1 MLQRL
6 QTIWLLLAG
15 ALGLISLKT
24 AFFTGH
30 RINDAIP
37 KPMVFATGSYN
48 ILLIV
53 ATTAAAF
60 ASLIAIFLYKNRKFQ
75 LRLTIVSI
83 LLSMGTILLYFWQ
96 KQAFIPEESSYSLTA
111 LIPLVIPV
119 LQIMAARGIYRDEQI
134 VKSADRLR

>member
-37 KPMVFATGSYN
+37 KPMIFATGNYN
-48 ILLIV
+48 ILLV

-60 ASLIAIFLYKNRKFQ
+60 ASLIAIFLYKNRKLQ

-83 LLSMGTILLYFWQ
+83 LLSIGTILLYFWQ
-96 KQAFIPEESSYSLTA
+96 KQAFVPEESSYSLTA
-111 LIPLVIPV
+111 LIPLVIPI
-119 LQIMAARGIYRDEQI
+119 LQIMAARGIYRDERI